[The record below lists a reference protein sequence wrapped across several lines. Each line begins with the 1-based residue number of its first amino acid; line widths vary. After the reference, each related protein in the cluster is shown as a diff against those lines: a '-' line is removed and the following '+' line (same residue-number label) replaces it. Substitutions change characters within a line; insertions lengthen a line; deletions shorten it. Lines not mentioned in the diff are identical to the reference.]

1 MSSAEDTQNGQRK
14 TESRLQADA
23 LNKKGFYRGFIVEKR
38 KMAGKD
44 NLTPFTSDN
53 AKEMQR
59 KGAEK
64 RKENN
69 AKKKLM
75 SQIYAEFLEKEYNVR
90 QGDKERKLTGAELVN
105 ECMKKI
111 IARGDSSSVSLMT
124 ELRKALEGEKVNL
137 SGTVKTEME
146 TTEDRLKAFQK
157 IVQKND

>member
-1 MSSAEDTQNGQRK
+1 
-14 TESRLQADA
+14 
-23 LNKKGFYRGFIVEKR
+23 
-38 KMAGKD
+38 MAGGNPSK
-44 NLTPFTSDN
+44 LVPCTPEN
-53 AKEMQR
+53 ARERQLKS
-59 KGAEK
+59 AEK

-124 ELRKALEGEKVNL
+124 EIRKPMEGDKGNLEGSIKAEFQ
-137 SGTVKTEME
+137 
-146 TTEDRLKAFQK
+146 TTEDRLKIFDELIGGK
-157 IVQKND
+157 

>member
-1 MSSAEDTQNGQRK
+1 
-14 TESRLQADA
+14 
-23 LNKKGFYRGFIVEKR
+23 
-38 KMAGKD
+38 MAGKD

-111 IARGDSSSVSLMT
+111 IARGDSASVSLMR
-124 ELRKALEGEKVNL
+124 EVRSCLDGENIKISGEVNATL
-137 SGTVKTEME
+137 NMS
-146 TTEDRLKAFQK
+146 TEDRIKLFEE
-157 IVQKND
+157 IVK

>member
-1 MSSAEDTQNGQRK
+1 
-14 TESRLQADA
+14 
-23 LNKKGFYRGFIVEKR
+23 
-38 KMAGKD
+38 MAGGNPSK
-44 NLTPFTSDN
+44 LVPCTPEN
-53 AKEMQR
+53 ARERQLKS
-59 KGAEK
+59 AEK

-124 ELRKALEGEKVNL
+124 EIRKAMEGEKVNL
-137 SGTVKTEME
+137 EGNVKAEMQ
-146 TTEDRLKAFQK
+146 TTEERLKIFDELIGEK
-157 IVQKND
+157 

>member
-1 MSSAEDTQNGQRK
+1 MGKPNPQN
-14 TESRLQADA
+14 
-23 LNKKGFYRGFIVEKR
+23 LNPCNSE
-38 KMAGKD
+38 
-44 NLTPFTSDN
+44 N
-53 AKEMQR
+53 ARERQLKS
-59 KGAEK
+59 AEK

-124 ELRKALEGEKVNL
+124 EIRKAMEGDKVNL

-146 TTEDRLKAFQK
+146 STEERIALFDK
-157 IVQKND
+157 IVN

>member
-1 MSSAEDTQNGQRK
+1 
-14 TESRLQADA
+14 
-23 LNKKGFYRGFIVEKR
+23 
-38 KMAGKD
+38 MAGGNPSK
-44 NLTPFTSDN
+44 LKPCTPEN
-53 AKEMQR
+53 ARERQLKS
-59 KGAEK
+59 AEK

-124 ELRKALEGEKVNL
+124 EIRKAMEGDKVNL
-137 SGTVKTEME
+137 EGSVKAEMQ
-146 TTEDRLKAFQK
+146 TTEERLKIFDELIGGK
-157 IVQKND
+157 

>member
-1 MSSAEDTQNGQRK
+1 MGKPNPQN
-14 TESRLQADA
+14 
-23 LNKKGFYRGFIVEKR
+23 LNPCNSE
-38 KMAGKD
+38 
-44 NLTPFTSDN
+44 N
-53 AKEMQR
+53 ARERQLKS
-59 KGAEK
+59 AEK

-111 IARGDSSSVSLMT
+111 IARGDSSSVSLMREVREAT
-124 ELRKALEGEKVNL
+124 EGQKINL

-146 TTEDRLKAFQK
+146 STEERIKLFED
-157 IVQKND
+157 IVGK

>member
-1 MSSAEDTQNGQRK
+1 
-14 TESRLQADA
+14 
-23 LNKKGFYRGFIVEKR
+23 
-38 KMAGKD
+38 MAGKD

-124 ELRKALEGEKVNL
+124 EIRKAMEGEKVNL
-137 SGTVKTEME
+137 EGNVKAEMQ
-146 TTEDRLKAFQK
+146 TTEERLKIFDELIGGK
-157 IVQKND
+157 

>member
-1 MSSAEDTQNGQRK
+1 MGKPNPQN
-14 TESRLQADA
+14 
-23 LNKKGFYRGFIVEKR
+23 LNPCNSE
-38 KMAGKD
+38 
-44 NLTPFTSDN
+44 N
-53 AKEMQR
+53 ARERQLKS
-59 KGAEK
+59 AEK

-124 ELRKALEGEKVNL
+124 EIRKAIEGDKVNL
-137 SGTVKTEME
+137 EGSIKAEMQ
-146 TTEDRLKAFQK
+146 TTEERLKIFDELIGGK
-157 IVQKND
+157 

>member
-1 MSSAEDTQNGQRK
+1 
-14 TESRLQADA
+14 
-23 LNKKGFYRGFIVEKR
+23 
-38 KMAGKD
+38 MAGGNPSK
-44 NLTPFTSDN
+44 LKPCTPEN
-53 AKEMQR
+53 ARERQLKS
-59 KGAEK
+59 AEK

-124 ELRKALEGEKVNL
+124 EIRKAMEGDKVNL
-137 SGTVKTEME
+137 EGNVKAEMQ
-146 TTEDRLKAFQK
+146 TTEERLKIFDELIGEK
-157 IVQKND
+157 

>member
-1 MSSAEDTQNGQRK
+1 
-14 TESRLQADA
+14 
-23 LNKKGFYRGFIVEKR
+23 
-38 KMAGKD
+38 MAGTD

-111 IARGDSSSVSLMT
+111 IARGDSSSVSLMR
-124 ELRKALEGEKVNL
+124 EIRSCLDGENINI
-137 SGTVKTEME
+137 SGTVKTEMQ
-146 TTEDRLKAFQK
+146 TTEERLKAFQSL
-157 IVQKND
+157 VGKNE

>member
-1 MSSAEDTQNGQRK
+1 
-14 TESRLQADA
+14 
-23 LNKKGFYRGFIVEKR
+23 
-38 KMAGKD
+38 MAGGNPSK
-44 NLTPFTSDN
+44 LKPCTPEN
-53 AKEMQR
+53 ARERQLKS
-59 KGAEK
+59 AEK

-124 ELRKALEGEKVNL
+124 EIRKAMEGDKVNL
-137 SGTVKTEME
+137 EGSVKAEMQ
-146 TTEDRLKAFQK
+146 TTEERLKIFDELIGEK
-157 IVQKND
+157 

>member
-1 MSSAEDTQNGQRK
+1 
-14 TESRLQADA
+14 
-23 LNKKGFYRGFIVEKR
+23 
-38 KMAGKD
+38 MAGKTE

-90 QGDKERKLTGAELVN
+90 QGDKERKLTGSELVN

-111 IARGDSSSVSLMT
+111 IARGDSSSVSLMREVREAT
-124 ELRKALEGEKVNL
+124 EGQKINL

-146 TTEDRLKAFQK
+146 STEERIKLFEDLVGK
-157 IVQKND
+157 

>member
-1 MSSAEDTQNGQRK
+1 MGKPNPQN
-14 TESRLQADA
+14 
-23 LNKKGFYRGFIVEKR
+23 LNPC
-38 KMAGKD
+38 
-44 NLTPFTSDN
+44 TPEN
-53 AKEMQR
+53 ARERHLKS
-59 KGAEK
+59 AEK

-111 IARGDSSSVSLMT
+111 IARGDTSSVSLLREVREGT
-124 ELRKALEGEKVNL
+124 EGQKINL

-146 TTEDRLKAFQK
+146 TTEDRIRAFEN
-157 IVQKND
+157 IVGK

>member
-1 MSSAEDTQNGQRK
+1 MNEQNLR
-14 TESRLQADA
+14 
-23 LNKKGFYRGFIVEKR
+23 
-38 KMAGKD
+38 
-44 NLTPFTSDN
+44 TPTSEE
-53 AKEMQR
+53 ARAMQR

-111 IARGDSSSVSLMT
+111 IARGDSASVSMMK
-124 ELRKALEGEKVNL
+124 ELREGTEGSKINL

-146 TTEDRLKAFQK
+146 TTEDRIRAFEN
-157 IVQKND
+157 IVGK

>member
-1 MSSAEDTQNGQRK
+1 
-14 TESRLQADA
+14 
-23 LNKKGFYRGFIVEKR
+23 
-38 KMAGKD
+38 MAGKD

-124 ELRKALEGEKVNL
+124 EIRKAMEGDKVNL
-137 SGTVKTEME
+137 AGSIKAEME
-146 TTEDRLKAFQK
+146 TTEDRIKAFES
-157 IVQKND
+157 IVGK

>member
-1 MSSAEDTQNGQRK
+1 
-14 TESRLQADA
+14 
-23 LNKKGFYRGFIVEKR
+23 
-38 KMAGKD
+38 MAGGNPSK
-44 NLTPFTSDN
+44 LVPCTPEN
-53 AKEMQR
+53 ARERQLKS
-59 KGAEK
+59 AEK

-124 ELRKALEGEKVNL
+124 EIRKAMEGDKVNL
-137 SGTVKTEME
+137 EGSIKAEMQ
-146 TTEDRLKAFQK
+146 TTEERLKIFDELIGEK
-157 IVQKND
+157 